1 MKYRKKPVVIEAIQW
16 KENTTEIIQFCGNKC
31 SYNANDTAWEV
42 GKGIPNEELIIHTLE
57 GDMIASRND
66 YIIKGIKGEV
76 CPCKPDIFEKTYEEV
91 GGMNVLEKIL
101 EEIEE
106 RVNFR
111 ECLVKYEK
119 RRGTITDVCRNKGA
133 LEELDIIAEIIRSH
147 MDEAADD
154 WIPVEERLPE
164 GGEKV
169 LVWYEYFRY
178 GEYNRMFQTH
188 GIGWQY
194 DGHWSG
200 DVSGTKA
207 RCIAWRPLPEPY
219 KPENRNNNT
228 TKEYQ
233 QEVEHLLEEIKS
245 ENGYVRVSD
254 LAKRFEKI
262 DHELF
267 KDSSWNLLQILSNI
281 NILVPEHFD

>member
-106 RVNFR
+106 RVNIVENIPVNEDDDFLDGE
-111 ECLVKYEK
+111 ECYEDG
-119 RRGTITDVCRNKGA
+119 RVQGRY
-133 LEELDIIAEIIRSH
+133 EELVWCRGMIHSH
-147 MDEAADD
+147 MDDATDTNDGWILVEAG
-154 WIPVEERLPE
+154 LPE

-219 KPENRNNNT
+219 KPKKLQT
-228 TKEYQ
+228 
-233 QEVEHLLEEIKS
+233 EEKP
-245 ENGYVRVSD
+245 V
-254 LAKRFEKI
+254 
-262 DHELF
+262 
-267 KDSSWNLLQILSNI
+267 Q
-281 NILVPEHFD
+281 

>member
-1 MKYRKKPVVIEAIQW
+1 
-16 KENTTEIIQFCGNKC
+16 
-31 SYNANDTAWEV
+31 
-42 GKGIPNEELIIHTLE
+42 
-57 GDMIASRND
+57 
-66 YIIKGIKGEV
+66 
-76 CPCKPDIFEKTYEEV
+76 
-91 GGMNVLEKIL
+91 MNVLEKIL
-101 EEIEE
+101 KEIEE

-119 RRGTITDVCRNKGA
+119 RRGTITDACRNKGA

-147 MDEAADD
+147 MDDEEHDG
-154 WIPVEERLPE
+154 WIPVEEDLPE
-164 GGEKV
+164 GG
-169 LVWYEYFRY
+169 
-178 GEYNRMFQTH
+178 GEVEVTIEEMADSAGGMIYYTKTAWVQEERWVIKRNPYNPR
-188 GIGWQY
+188 
-194 DGHWSG
+194 
-200 DVSGTKA
+200 V
-207 RCIAWRPLPEPY
+207 IAWRPLPEPY